1 VADDLLLYLN
11 GEILAE
17 RDAHIS
23 PFDRGFL
30 WGDGVY
36 EITPVLNGRLFHLD
50 DHLQRLERS
59 LRYVQIEPPL
69 DIAGIKDVTLRLMD
83 ANADRLTPDSMYRLG
98 HWVTRGEDTPTFAAL
113 DAGPSTL
120 MIFLRPVDVAAL
132 AETQRTGIRL
142 AVTPTHRN
150 SPQSIETRAKVTS
163 KINQTLAELDAAAH
177 NAQALMLD
185 LNGNISEHAISNFFL
200 VRDGEVWTPPDRNIL
215 EGVTRKVIIELA
227 AELDITLLE
236 RDMTLY
242 DIAQA
247 DEYFISS
254 SAVGLMPVN
263 AIDRYRPIA
272 AIPGPITQRLMTAYA
287 HHASFDPL
295 LPGGR
300 TTAK

>member
-1 VADDLLLYLN
+1 VAEDLLLYLN

-17 RDAHIS
+17 RDARIS

-36 EITPVLNGRLFHLD
+36 EITPVLGGRLFHLD

-59 LRYVQIEPPL
+59 LRYVQIEPEL
-69 DIAGIKDVTLRLMD
+69 GIAGIKDATHRLMD
-83 ANADRLTPDSMYRLG
+83 ANADRLAPDSMYRLG

-113 DAGPSTL
+113 DAGPTTL
-120 MIFLRPVDVAAL
+120 MIFLRPVDVATL
-132 AETQRTGIRL
+132 AATQQTGIRL
-142 AVTPTHRN
+142 TITPTHRN

-185 LNGNISEHAISNFFL
+185 LNGNIAEHAISNFFL

-227 AELDITLLE
+227 AELDIPLLE
-236 RDMTLY
+236 RDMSLY
-242 DIAQA
+242 DLAQA

-272 AIPGPITQRLMTAYA
+272 ATPGPITERLMAAYA
-287 HHASFDPL
+287 HHAGFDPR